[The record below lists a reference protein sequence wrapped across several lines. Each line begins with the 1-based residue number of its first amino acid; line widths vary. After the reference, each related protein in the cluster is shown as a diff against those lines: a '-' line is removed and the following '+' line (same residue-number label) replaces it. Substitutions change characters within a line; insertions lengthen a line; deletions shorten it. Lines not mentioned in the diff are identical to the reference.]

1 MSKKLDNIFENTN
14 YIIIINSINKNLKF
28 HINFDEE
35 TNNLFLKR
43 NDENND
49 NGWVEKI
56 FLYIFYKKT
65 KQENTIYIGSS
76 TKNELNRRINL
87 KKKKVFVAL
96 STIPSRAK
104 EDILLKNINHL
115 ILSQTE
121 HIEKIFIT
129 LPNQYLRFK
138 EKISENMITKLKS
151 NSKIELIHIE
161 QDYGPAS
168 KYLGPLIHKYEL
180 IKNNLLVII
189 DDDRIYNKNIIKN
202 FVIAHNS
209 YPNVKFMT
217 GLWTTYFDKN
227 YKAIHPDYL
236 DMNLK
241 KEENNNKINYGDG
254 VGGFYGFCLNIIDN
268 EFKDFIKYNH
278 TILHKIKKSCFH
290 DEGIILGYIKVR
302 EEYILYLKH
311 IGCHFVN
318 MKEPDA
324 LWKSNLCDRK
334 KLEYEIVELT
344 NKEQLL
350 L

>member
-56 FLYIFYKKT
+56 FLHIFHKKT

-76 TKNELNRRINL
+76 TENEVNRRINL
-87 KKKKVFVAL
+87 KKKKVYVAL

-138 EKISENMITKLKS
+138 DKISENMITKLKS
-151 NSKIELIHIE
+151 NPKIEIIHIE

-168 KYLGPLIHKYEL
+168 KYLGPFIHKYDT
-180 IKNNLLVII
+180 IKNNLLFII

-202 FVIAHNS
+202 FITAHNS
-209 YPNVKFMT
+209 YPNIKFMT

-227 YKAIHPDYL
+227 YKAMHPDYL

-268 EFKDFIKYNH
+268 EFNDFIQYNH
-278 TILHKIKKSCFH
+278 TILNKIKKSFFH
-290 DEGIILGYIKVR
+290 DEGIILSYLKVKK
-302 EEYILYLKH
+302 EYILYLKH

-344 NKEQLL
+344 NNEHLL
-350 L
+350 D